1 MKRSE
6 LKKVLKPLIKE
17 CIKEVIF
24 EEGVLSGLITEV
36 VQGLQGQSLLS
47 ENQQPSPPPQK
58 SNFERPSVEFPAP
71 DLEESLNERKR
82 KLEASMG
89 SQFAGILD
97 ETTALSQGGSLNESK
112 VQSPLAVYG
121 PNDAGV
127 DISGLMQLAGGKNWK
142 HMI

>member
-24 EEGVLSGLITEV
+24 EEGVLSGLISEV
-36 VQGLQGQSLLS
+36 VQGLHGQTLLS
-47 ENQQPSPPPQK
+47 EHQEQPA
-58 SNFERPSVEFPAP
+58 RPSQPNLQRTPVDFPAP
-71 DLEESLNERKR
+71 DLEENLNERKR
-82 KLEASMG
+82 KLEESMG

-112 VQSPLAVYG
+112 VQSPLAVYA
-121 PNDAGV
+121 PNDSGV
-127 DISGLMQLAGGKNWK
+127 DISGLMQIAGGKNWK